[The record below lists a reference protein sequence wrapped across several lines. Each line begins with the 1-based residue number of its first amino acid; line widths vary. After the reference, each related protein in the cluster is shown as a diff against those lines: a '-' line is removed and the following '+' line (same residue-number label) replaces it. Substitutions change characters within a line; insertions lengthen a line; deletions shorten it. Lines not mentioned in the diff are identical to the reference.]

1 MNYQNKNYQHIK
13 DFYEMDS
20 DFQSGSF
27 KSTPFDFYLDF
38 IGYTTDRNLK
48 EEEEEN
54 KNYKDYEKRYKARNS
69 ISTHK
74 WKFQV
79 FEADQVFGHREQVQF
94 GLALMIFKDTEYEH
108 VYKFIDNLLKEK

>member
-13 DFYEMDS
+13 DFYDMDS
-20 DFQSGSF
+20 DFKGSF

-38 IGYTTDRNLK
+38 IGYTTSRNLKK
-48 EEEEEN
+48 EEEEE
-54 KNYKDYEKRYKARNS
+54 KSFRDYEQRYKARHS
-69 ISTHK
+69 LSSHK

-79 FEADQVFGHREQVQF
+79 FEADQVFGHRERVAF

-108 VYKFIDNLLKEK
+108 VYKFIDNLLEKK

>member
-1 MNYQNKNYQHIK
+1 MNFDFK
-13 DFYEMDS
+13 D
-20 DFQSGSF
+20 SF

-48 EEEEEN
+48 EQEKWEKEN
-54 KNYKDYEKRYKARNS
+54 VKGARNYSDRYKIRNS

-79 FEADQVFGHREQVQF
+79 FEANKVFGHREQVQF
-94 GLALMIFKDTEYEH
+94 GLALMIFKDTEYEQ

>member
-13 DFYEMDS
+13 DFYEMDK
-20 DFQSGSF
+20 DFQSKSF

-38 IGYTTDRNLK
+38 IGYTTSRNIK
-48 EEEEEN
+48 ELEDE
-54 KNYKDYEKRYKARNS
+54 KFRDYEQRYKARNS

-79 FEADQVFGHREQVQF
+79 FEANKVFGHREQVQF